1 MKLIIQTD
9 GAADPNPGPASIGAV
24 IKDESGKVVSRISR
38 YIGEATNNQAEYRA
52 IIAALEGARDLGA
65 DCVELHS
72 DSELIVRQLG
82 GQYRVKSA
90 SIADLYF
97 RVNRLRESFAEFRLK
112 HMPGVENEAHVL
124 AQAALKRASGRGQGS

>member
-24 IKDESGKVVSRISR
+24 IKDESGKVVSRVSR
-38 YIGEATNNQAEYRA
+38 YIGQATNNQAEYRA
-52 IIAALEGARDLGA
+52 IIAALERASELGA
-65 DCVELHS
+65 SRIELHS
-72 DSELIVRQLG
+72 DSELIVRQLS

-90 SIADLYF
+90 SIAGLYF
-97 RVNRLRESFAEFRLK
+97 RVNQLRESFAEFRLK

-124 AQAALKRASGRGQGS
+124 AQAALKRAFGRGPGS

>member
-24 IKDESGKVVSRISR
+24 LKDEHGDVVSRVSR

-52 IIAALEGARDLGA
+52 IIAALERARELGA
-65 DCVELHS
+65 NRIELHS
-72 DSELIVRQLG
+72 DSELVVRQLS

-90 SIADLYF
+90 GLASLYF
-97 RVNRLRESFAEFRLK
+97 RVNQLRESFDEFRLK

-124 AQAALKRASGRGQGS
+124 AQAALKRASARGQGL